1 MRFPCFLLSANG
13 DIMAIKDEI
22 RSEREKIKGQ
32 GAKAHLS
39 YFWDY
44 YKIPF
49 FIVIAAAAVI
59 IYMISFYASKKQVFF
74 TAVFLNTDSGDTEAE
89 NKISSE
95 FSRAIGIDGDKK
107 KAVIDMSMQE
117 RPGDNSSTQAL
128 AVSTKLSSL
137 SDGKKLDCA
146 VMDSY
151 NFKTYAMSGIFSD
164 LRNAMSEKE
173 LKNYDGRIY
182 YIDGAKLNN
191 ETFIDND
198 KVKKTDS
205 LQEAEKK
212 DSKKNFILPD
222 PAEMKKP
229 IPVGIVVED
238 SAVIKEN
245 DLYKESVPVFGIG
258 RTRKDTKNAKA
269 FLSFLDKGK

>member
-1 MRFPCFLLSANG
+1 M
-13 DIMAIKDEI
+13 
-22 RSEREKIKGQ
+22 
-32 GAKAHLS
+32 
-39 YFWDY
+39 
-44 YKIPF
+44 
-49 FIVIAAAAVI
+49 IAAAAVI

-89 NKISSE
+89 NKISSD

-182 YIDGAKLNN
+182 YWLGA
-191 ETFIDND
+191 
-198 KVKKTDS
+198 V
-205 LQEAEKK
+205 EAEEVLAG
-212 DSKKNFILPD
+212 DGSTYTEYTLSK
-222 PAEMKKP
+222 
-229 IPVGIVVED
+229 
-238 SAVIKEN
+238 S
-245 DLYKESVPVFGIG
+245 
-258 RTRKDTKNAKA
+258 R
-269 FLSFLDKGK
+269 FLDSDYTQPDTETTFFNFSNTYSW

>member
-1 MRFPCFLLSANG
+1 MRSPHSLPSAIG
-13 DIMAIKDEI
+13 DVMAIKDEI

-49 FIVIAAAAVI
+49 IIALSAVAVI
-59 IYMISFYASKKQVFF
+59 IYMISFYASKKQEFF
-74 TAVFLNTDSGDTEAE
+74 TAVFLNTDAGETEAE
-89 NKISSE
+89 EKISDD
-95 FSRAIGIDGDKK
+95 FSTAMRIDDKKK

-137 SDGKKLDCA
+137 SEGKKLDCA
-146 VMDSY
+146 IMDSY
-151 NFKTYAMSGIFSD
+151 NFNTYAMAGIFSD

-173 LKNYDGRIY
+173 LKRYAGRIY
-182 YIDGAKLNN
+182 YIDGSELNN

-198 KVKKTDS
+198 KGKKMDS
-205 LQEAEKK
+205 LPEAEEK
-212 DSKKNFILPD
+212 DSKKNFTLPD

-229 IPVGIVVED
+229 IPVGIVVND
-238 SAVIKEN
+238 SVVIKEN
-245 DLYKESVPVFGIG
+245 ELYKKSVPVFGIG

-269 FLSFLDKGK
+269 FLSFLDKGE